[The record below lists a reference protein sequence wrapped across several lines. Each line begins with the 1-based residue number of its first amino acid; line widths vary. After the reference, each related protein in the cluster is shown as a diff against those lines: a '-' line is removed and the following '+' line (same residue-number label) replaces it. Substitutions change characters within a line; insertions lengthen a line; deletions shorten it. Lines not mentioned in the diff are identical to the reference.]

1 MRSVIYLD
9 KPAAW
14 MLITLCFGAP
24 AVRAGAA
31 ICAGCP
37 AHPVDLEAAASSAG
51 LSLSTGTPDA
61 ATLQS
66 AQVFILQ
73 TGPAA
78 LTTAQQDAVEAFVR
92 RGGSLLVALDPRAGT
107 AAFRLS
113 AILPSTIWRVNG
125 KLNDGTGPDGAI
137 RAVEW
142 DREMFPSGEPRG
154 MELPFH
160 IRIRPF
166 DAVER
171 GQGRYERFSRTVPYL
186 KDRVEAGNTFWT
198 RALINRDWRVRLRGS
213 GVEQIPLLITGRY
226 GAGRVAL
233 FAAPV
238 DSITPSAVARPCWT
252 AVLRWLAAPRQSPVP
267 AAPVTIQ

>member
-1 MRSVIYLD
+1 
-9 KPAAW
+9 
-14 MLITLCFGAP
+14 
-24 AVRAGAA
+24 
-31 ICAGCP
+31 
-37 AHPVDLEAAASSAG
+37 
-51 LSLSTGTPDA
+51 
-61 ATLQS
+61 
-66 AQVFILQ
+66 
-73 TGPAA
+73 
-78 LTTAQQDAVEAFVR
+78 
-92 RGGSLLVALDPRAGT
+92 
-107 AAFRLS
+107 
-113 AILPSTIWRVNG
+113 
-125 KLNDGTGPDGAI
+125 
-137 RAVEW
+137 
-142 DREMFPSGEPRG
+142 MFPSGEPRG

-238 DSITPSAVARPCWT
+238 DSITPSAVARPCWI

-267 AAPVTIQ
+267 AAPVTIQRIETLPGLHAVRLTLSRPFDGLAVVRARTWERAITGDFLASFTSATVTIPLPKPSPTNYQALDAQDVYDLRVGILSADGAQLLQETTAVADFRPALDLGLSTGDVRPDPPRVALLNARMGM